1 MLPTEHVPDSQRLRA
16 RAQECRTMAELLHAR
31 TTRLHLL
38 EIAAEYENL
47 SVKAAE
53 HELQEA
59 DEQDSNEQDSNLK
72 QL

>member
-1 MLPTEHVPDSQRLRA
+1 
-16 RAQECRTMAELLHAR
+16 MAELLHAR

-47 SVKAAE
+47 SEKAAE